1 MITNNKINRGLITKL
16 NKSLLICLMLL
27 VSCLAISAA
36 SAADINNT
44 NDAVLSDTS
53 DLELKAISEA
63 DLLSDNTN
71 NIELTVSTNATP
83 YNENATIEVSI
94 ADTDTSKDYN
104 GSVVLLAIDGKNVN
118 NITLNSEGKGSYI
131 IPASTYEVG
140 TYHVEGVYQTENDQ
154 IIIEDTILNITKVTP
169 IVSVENVTVKT
180 GEAVTIPFNVTD
192 NKGKRISGGVIVT
205 IFWENDSLSKYVEI
219 DEGKGAADFNL
230 GELIGIFSNSNGTF
244 NISSLFNGTG
254 INISSLFNGSSIN
267 LGNLTNG
274 TSLNISSL
282 FNGTSLNISSL
293 FNGTSIDLGSLLNG
307 TTIDI
312 SSIINRNSTS
322 DSTDVLGASIDID
335 TSSLINGT
343 SIDISSLFN
352 GTSIDTSSLFNGT
365 SIDLSSL
372 LNGTSI
378 DLGNLTNG
386 TIDISSL
393 LNGTSIGNTSIN
405 TSGIADALSKI
416 LKDNTQVTFNYIFVP
431 GTYNVTV
438 TYLGNRNYNKA
449 INDTAKLIIVP
460 RANITADNVIMRY
473 KDGSKYIVNLT
484 DYEGNPLANETI
496 TILIN
501 GQSYNRTTDN
511 NGTASLAINL
521 ESGNYTVS
529 ASYTAK
535 GDYFTNTVENNIT
548 VLTSIDGND
557 IVKMFKNDTQYYATF
572 FDEQGKALP
581 KDTTVTFNINGV
593 MYERKVNEN
602 GTAKLNINLGAGEY
616 IITATNPVTG
626 EKHSN
631 NITVL
636 SYIQSSDLVK
646 YYKNESQYVVT
657 ILGKDGKAVGAGET
671 VTFNINGV
679 FYTRQTNAS
688 GQAKLNINLMPG
700 NYVITA
706 EYKDCKVSNNIEV
719 LSILTATD
727 LVKST
732 SETKAFGAKLVDG
745 QGNPLANKTV
755 NFNINGVTYNR
766 VTDSQGIAKLNI
778 NLQKGEYIITSS
790 YNGQNIANTITVTE

>member
-1 MITNNKINRGLITKL
+1 
-16 NKSLLICLMLL
+16 MLL

-63 DLLSDNTN
+63 DLLSNNTN

-192 NKGKRISGGVIVT
+192 NKGKRIAGGVIVT

-335 TSSLINGT
+335 TSSLINGTSIDLGSLFNGT

>member
-1 MITNNKINRGLITKL
+1 
-16 NKSLLICLMLL
+16 MLL

-343 SIDISSLFN
+343 SIDLGSLFNGTSIDISSLFN

-657 ILGKDGKAVGAGET
+657 IIGKDGKAVGAGET

-727 LVKST
+727 LVKT
-732 SETKAFGAKLVDG
+732 VSETKAFGAKLVDG

>member
-1 MITNNKINRGLITKL
+1 
-16 NKSLLICLMLL
+16 MLL

-322 DSTDVLGASIDID
+322 NSTDVLGASIDID

-343 SIDISSLFN
+343 SIDSLFNGTSIISSLFN

-405 TSGIADALSKI
+405 ASGIADILSKI

>member
-1 MITNNKINRGLITKL
+1 
-16 NKSLLICLMLL
+16 MLL

-343 SIDISSLFN
+343 SIDLGSLFNGTSIDISSLFN

-657 ILGKDGKAVGAGET
+657 IIGKDGKAVGAGET

-727 LVKST
+727 LVKT
-732 SETKAFGAKLVDG
+732 VSETKAFGAKLVDG

-766 VTDSQGIAKLNI
+766 VTDSQGIAKLKKKKK
-778 NLQKGEYIITSS
+778 KGEYIITSS

>member
-1 MITNNKINRGLITKL
+1 
-16 NKSLLICLMLL
+16 MLL

-154 IIIEDTILNITKVTP
+154 IIIEDSILNITKVTP

-282 FNGTSLNISSL
+282 FNGTSFNISSL

-322 DSTDVLGASIDID
+322 NSTDVLGASIDID
-335 TSSLINGT
+335 TSSLINGTSIDLGSLFNGT

-405 TSGIADALSKI
+405 ASGIADILSKI

-460 RANITADNVIMRY
+460 RANITADNVVMRY

-496 TILIN
+496 TIILN
-501 GQSYNRTTDN
+501 GQSYNRTTN
-511 NGTASLAINL
+511 SNGSASMTINL
-521 ESGNYTVS
+521 EAGNYTVS

-557 IVKMFKNDTQYYATF
+557 VVKMFKNDTQYYATF
-572 FDEQGKALP
+572 FDEQGKTLP

-602 GTAKLNINLGAGEY
+602 GTAKLNINLEAGEY

-636 SYIQSSDLVK
+636 PYIQSSDLVK

-688 GQAKLNINLMPG
+688 GQAKLNINIMPG

>member
-1 MITNNKINRGLITKL
+1 
-16 NKSLLICLMLL
+16 MLL

-322 DSTDVLGASIDID
+322 TSTDVLGASIDID
-335 TSSLINGT
+335 TSSLINGTSIDLGSLFNGT

-405 TSGIADALSKI
+405 ASGISDILSKI

-460 RANITADNVIMRY
+460 RANITADNVVMRY

-496 TILIN
+496 TITLN
-501 GQSYNRTTDN
+501 GQSYNRTTN
-511 NGTASLAINL
+511 SNGSASMTINL
-521 ESGNYTVS
+521 EAGNYTVS

-557 IVKMFKNDTQYYATF
+557 VVKMFKNDTQYYATF

-593 MYERKVNEN
+593 MYERKVNGN
-602 GTAKLNINLGAGEY
+602 GTAKLNINLEAGEY

-631 NITVL
+631 NITVI

-688 GQAKLNINLMPG
+688 GQAKLNINIMPG

-766 VTDSQGIAKLNI
+766 VTDSQGIARLNI

-790 YNGQNIANTITVTE
+790 YNGQSIANTITVTE

>member
-1 MITNNKINRGLITKL
+1 
-16 NKSLLICLMLL
+16 MLL

-282 FNGTSLNISSL
+282 FNGTSFNISSL

-322 DSTDVLGASIDID
+322 NSTDVLGASIDID

-343 SIDISSLFN
+343 SIDL
-352 GTSIDTSSLFNGT
+352 G
-365 SIDLSSL
+365 SL

-405 TSGIADALSKI
+405 ASGISDILSKI

-460 RANITADNVIMRY
+460 RANITADNVVMRY

-496 TILIN
+496 TIILN
-501 GQSYNRTTDN
+501 GQSYNRTTN
-511 NGTASLAINL
+511 SNGSASMTINL
-521 ESGNYTVS
+521 EAGNYTVS

-557 IVKMFKNDTQYYATF
+557 VVKMFKNDTQYYATF

-602 GTAKLNINLGAGEY
+602 GTAKLNINLEAGEY

-636 SYIQSSDLVK
+636 PYIQSSDLVK

-688 GQAKLNINLMPG
+688 GQAKLNINIMPG